1 MGPEEV
7 TGEEQR
13 AFFKG
18 VARGHEDFDT
28 SKVTRVEVITLNG
41 RGYTNYD
48 ASHVSISLQDTGR
61 TLKVFIDG

>member
-1 MGPEEV
+1 MDDKLSA
-7 TGEEQR
+7 EEQR
-13 AFFKG
+13 AYYDG

-48 ASHVSISLQDTGR
+48 ARQVSISLQDTGR